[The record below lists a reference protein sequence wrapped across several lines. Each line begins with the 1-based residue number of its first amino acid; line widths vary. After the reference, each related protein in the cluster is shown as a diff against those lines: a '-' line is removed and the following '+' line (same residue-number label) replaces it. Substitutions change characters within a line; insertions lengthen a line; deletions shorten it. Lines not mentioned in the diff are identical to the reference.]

1 MKYETRR
8 EAEIMEVKNF
18 MEVYVWN
25 MMDRVLEKQQ
35 VCKCDICRHD
45 IAALALNDLPPRY
58 VVTERGEAYTKA
70 KSLEQQF
77 MIDVIAK
84 ITHAAL
90 VVAQHPRH
98 D

>member
-1 MKYETRR
+1 
-8 EAEIMEVKNF
+8 MEVKNY
-18 MEVYVWN
+18 MELYVWD
-25 MMDRVLEKQQ
+25 MLDRVLAKQEK
-35 VCKCDICRHD
+35 VCKCERCRYDIV
-45 IAALALNDLPPRY
+45 ALALNDLPPRY
-58 VVTERGEAYTKA
+58 VVSEKGETYTRA

-84 ITHAAL
+84 ITQAAN